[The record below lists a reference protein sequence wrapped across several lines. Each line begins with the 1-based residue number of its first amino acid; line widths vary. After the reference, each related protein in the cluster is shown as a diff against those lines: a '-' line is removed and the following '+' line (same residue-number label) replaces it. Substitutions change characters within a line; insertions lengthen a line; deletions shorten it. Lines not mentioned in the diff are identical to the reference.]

1 MSDDTWI
8 MFPVMTKKEFA
19 EFIVAAQEEFDNNNT
34 LSDEFKEK
42 YGGMDRTTKEIVKKI
57 TGVVNENETKTK

>member
-19 EFIVAAQEEFDNNNT
+19 EFIVAAQEEFDKNNT
-34 LSDEFKEK
+34 LSDEFKK
-42 YGGMDRTTKEIVKKI
+42 KHGGTDGTTKEIVKKI
-57 TGVVNENETKTK
+57 TSVVNKNETKTK